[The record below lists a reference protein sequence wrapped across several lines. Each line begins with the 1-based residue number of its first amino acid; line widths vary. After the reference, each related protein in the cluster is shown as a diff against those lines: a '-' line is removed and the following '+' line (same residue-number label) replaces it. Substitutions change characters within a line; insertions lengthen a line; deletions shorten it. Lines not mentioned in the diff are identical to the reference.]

1 MKVPDVFLLEAMNKQ
16 DSMHQT
22 DHELEGETGGVW
34 AACPP

>member
-1 MKVPDVFLLEAMNKQ
+1 MNVPDVFLLEAMNRH

-22 DHELEGETGGVW
+22 DHELEEETGGVW